1 MKPDLSSASIYNSFE
16 GLSQLKLAAKQESPE
31 ALQKVAE
38 QFEAMFLQ
46 MLLKQMRDAN
56 IGEGL
61 FDSDKTRFYQ
71 DMMDQQ
77 LSVTM
82 AEKRGM
88 GIAESIVRQLQ
99 QMVKNDD
106 AENGEAL
113 ELNALPPRR
122 TYPQTSRDSV
132 VKSQGFSS
140 PGEYINT
147 MRPYAEKAAQELGIS
162 VGVLLAQ
169 SALETGWG
177 QKIMHTADGRNSHNL
192 FGIKAGSR
200 WSGDSVRVGSLEYR
214 GGVAKKEYSDFRVYE
229 SYEESFR
236 DYVNFIKSN
245 DRYQSALKQAGN
257 GIGYI
262 NALQEAGYATDP
274 NYADKV
280 GDIMQREKI

>member
-16 GLSQLKLAAKQESPE
+16 GLSQLKLAAKQDSPE

-46 MLLKQMRDAN
+46 MLMKQMRDAN

-77 LSVTM
+77 LSLSM

-99 QMVKNDD
+99 QMVKNEDV
-106 AENGEAL
+106 EKSETF

-122 TYPQTSRDSV
+122 AFPQMSRDSV
-132 VKSQGFSS
+132 VKSQSFSS
-140 PGEYINT
+140 PEEYINA
-147 MRPYAEKAAQELGIS
+147 MRPYAEKAAQELG
-162 VGVLLAQ
+162 VPTGVLLAQ

-177 QKIMHTADGRNSHNL
+177 QKIMHTTDGRNSHNL
-192 FGIKAGSR
+192 FGIKASSR

-214 GGVAKKEYSDFRVYE
+214 EGVAKKEYSDFRVYG

-236 DYVNFIKSN
+236 DYVDFIKSN

-257 GIGYI
+257 AIDYI

-280 GDIMQREKI
+280 SDIMQRETI

>member
-16 GLSQLKLAAKQESPE
+16 GLSQLKLAAKQDSPE

-46 MLLKQMRDAN
+46 MLMKQMRDAN

-77 LSVTM
+77 LSLSM

-99 QMVKNDD
+99 QMVKNEDV
-106 AENGEAL
+106 EKSETF

-122 TYPQTSRDSV
+122 AFPQMSRDSV
-132 VKSQGFSS
+132 VKSQSFSS
-140 PGEYINT
+140 PEEYINA
-147 MRPYAEKAAQELGIS
+147 MRPYAEKAAQELG
-162 VGVLLAQ
+162 VPTGVLLAQ

-177 QKIMHTADGRNSHNL
+177 QKIMHTTDGRNSHNL
-192 FGIKAGSR
+192 FGIKASSR

-214 GGVAKKEYSDFRVYE
+214 EGVAKKEYSDFRVYG

-236 DYVNFIKSN
+236 DYVDFIKSN

-257 GIGYI
+257 GIDYI

-280 GDIMQREKI
+280 SDIMQRETI

>member
-1 MKPDLSSASIYNSFE
+1 MKADISSASIYNSFE
-16 GLSQLKLAAKQESPE
+16 GLSQLKLAAKQDSPE

-38 QFEAMFLQ
+38 QFEALFLQ
-46 MLLKQMRDAN
+46 MLMKQMRDAN
-56 IGEGL
+56 LGDGL

-82 AEKRGM
+82 SEKRGI

-99 QMVKNDD
+99 HMVKGSDID
-106 AENGEAL
+106 PDM
-113 ELNALPPRR
+113 ELNALPPR
-122 TYPQTSRDSV
+122 QAFSQFNKDSV
-132 VKSQGFSS
+132 IKSQAFSN
-140 PGEYINT
+140 PDEYINA
-147 MRPYAEKAAQELGIS
+147 MRPYAERAAQELG
-162 VGVLLAQ
+162 VPTGVLLAQ

-200 WSGDSVRVGSLEYR
+200 WSGDSVRIGSLEYR
-214 GGVAKKEYSDFRVYE
+214 EGIARKEHSDFRVYE
-229 SYEESFR
+229 SYEDSFR
-236 DYVNFIKSN
+236 DYVDFIKSN

-257 GIGYI
+257 GIDYI

-280 GDIMQREKI
+280 SDIMQRETI